1 MIDFNR
7 RQFLFQSLKLSAAA
21 TAALATYPA
30 INIYQEKVLPVVN
43 ERFPEQH
50 LPTQSSFEKLKAF
63 LPQLLSSATVFSLVM
78 MYADNLEM
86 CILILLTALT
96 IFYIGFP
103 ITDFVIEKFALI

>member
-1 MIDFNR
+1 MIDLNR
-7 RQFLFQSLKLSAAA
+7 REFLFQSLKLAAAA

-30 INIYQEKVLPVVN
+30 MNIYQEKVLPVMN

-50 LPTQSSFEKLKAF
+50 LPTPSSFDKLKAF

-86 CILILLTALT
+86 LALVLVAALSLL
-96 IFYIGFP
+96 FIGIP
-103 ITDFVIEKFALI
+103 ITELSLSYFL

>member
-1 MIDFNR
+1 MIDLKR

-43 ERFPEQH
+43 EKFPEQH
-50 LPTQSSFEKLKAF
+50 LPTPSIFDKLKAF

-86 CILILLTALT
+86 LALVLVAALSLL
-96 IFYIGFP
+96 FIGIP
-103 ITDFVIEKFALI
+103 ITELSLSYFL

>member
-1 MIDFNR
+1 MIDLNR

-30 INIYQEKVLPVVN
+30 INLYQEKVLPVVN

-50 LPTQSSFEKLKAF
+50 LPTPSSFDKLKAF
-63 LPQLLSSATVFSLVM
+63 LPELLSSATVFSLVM

-86 CILILLTALT
+86 LALVLVAALSLL
-96 IFYIGFP
+96 FIGIP
-103 ITDFVIEKFALI
+103 ITELSLSYFL

>member
-1 MIDFNR
+1 MIELNR

-50 LPTQSSFEKLKAF
+50 LPKPSSFDKLKAF

-86 CILILLTALT
+86 LAFVLVAALSLL
-96 IFYIGFP
+96 FIGIP
-103 ITDFVIEKFALI
+103 ITELSLSYFL

>member
-1 MIDFNR
+1 MIDLNR

-50 LPTQSSFEKLKAF
+50 FPTPSSFDKLKAF

-86 CILILLTALT
+86 LALVLVAALSLL
-96 IFYIGFP
+96 FIGIP
-103 ITDFVIEKFALI
+103 ITELSLSYFL

>member
-1 MIDFNR
+1 MIDLNR

-30 INIYQEKVLPVVN
+30 IHIYQEKVLPVVN

-50 LPTQSSFEKLKAF
+50 LPTPSSFDKLKAF

-86 CILILLTALT
+86 LALVLVAALSLL
-96 IFYIGFP
+96 FIGIP
-103 ITDFVIEKFALI
+103 ITELSLSYFL

>member
-1 MIDFNR
+1 MIDLNR

-50 LPTQSSFEKLKAF
+50 LPAPSSFDKLKAF

-86 CILILLTALT
+86 LALVLVAALSLL
-96 IFYIGFP
+96 FIGIP
-103 ITDFVIEKFALI
+103 ITELSLSYFL

>member
-1 MIDFNR
+1 MIDLNR

-50 LPTQSSFEKLKAF
+50 LPTPSSFDKLKAF

-86 CILILLTALT
+86 LALVLVSALSLLLIG
-96 IFYIGFP
+96 IP
-103 ITDFVIEKFALI
+103 ITEMTLSFFLS

>member
-1 MIDFNR
+1 MIDLNR

-30 INIYQEKVLPVVN
+30 IHIYQEKVLPVVN

-50 LPTQSSFEKLKAF
+50 LPTPSSFDKLKAF

-86 CILILLTALT
+86 LALILVAALSLL
-96 IFYIGFP
+96 FIGIP
-103 ITDFVIEKFALI
+103 ITELSLSYIL

>member
-1 MIDFNR
+1 MIDLNR

-50 LPTQSSFEKLKAF
+50 LPTPSSLDKLKAF

-86 CILILLTALT
+86 LALVLVAALSLM
-96 IFYIGFP
+96 FIGIP
-103 ITDFVIEKFALI
+103 ITDITLSFFLN

>member
-1 MIDFNR
+1 MIDLNR

-50 LPTQSSFEKLKAF
+50 LPTPSSFDKLKAF

-86 CILILLTALT
+86 LALVLVAALSLI
-96 IFYIGFP
+96 FIGIP
-103 ITDFVIEKFALI
+103 ITSMTVDYFI

>member
-1 MIDFNR
+1 MIDLNR

-30 INIYQEKVLPVVN
+30 INIYQEKDLPVVN

-50 LPTQSSFEKLKAF
+50 LPTPSSFDKLKAF

-86 CILILLTALT
+86 LALVLVAALSLL
-96 IFYIGFP
+96 FIGIP
-103 ITDFVIEKFALI
+103 ITELSLSYFL

>member
-1 MIDFNR
+1 MIDLNR

-21 TAALATYPA
+21 TAALATYPV

-50 LPTQSSFEKLKAF
+50 LPTPSSFDKLKAF

-86 CILILLTALT
+86 LALVLVAALSLL
-96 IFYIGFP
+96 FIGIP
-103 ITDFVIEKFALI
+103 ITSMTVDYFI

>member
-50 LPTQSSFEKLKAF
+50 LPKPSSFDKLKAF

-86 CILILLTALT
+86 LALILVAALSLV
-96 IFYIGFP
+96 FIGIP
-103 ITDFVIEKFALI
+103 ITELSLSYFL

>member
-1 MIDFNR
+1 MIDLNR

-30 INIYQEKVLPVVN
+30 MNIYQEKVLPVVN

-50 LPTQSSFEKLKAF
+50 LPTPSSFDKLKAF

-86 CILILLTALT
+86 LALVLVAALSLL
-96 IFYIGFP
+96 FIGIP
-103 ITDFVIEKFALI
+103 ITELSLSYFL

>member
-1 MIDFNR
+1 MIDLNR
-7 RQFLFQSLKLSAAA
+7 RQFVFQSLKLSAAA

-50 LPTQSSFEKLKAF
+50 LPKPSSFDKLKAF

-86 CILILLTALT
+86 LALVLVAALSLL
-96 IFYIGFP
+96 FIGIP
-103 ITDFVIEKFALI
+103 ITELSLSYLL

>member
-1 MIDFNR
+1 MIDLHR

-50 LPTQSSFEKLKAF
+50 LPTPSSFDKLKAF

-86 CILILLTALT
+86 LALILVAALSLV
-96 IFYIGFP
+96 FIGIP
-103 ITDFVIEKFALI
+103 ITELSLSYFL

>member
-1 MIDFNR
+1 MIDLNR

-43 ERFPEQH
+43 EKFPEQH
-50 LPTQSSFEKLKAF
+50 LPTPSSFDKLKAF

-86 CILILLTALT
+86 LALVLVAALSLL
-96 IFYIGFP
+96 FIGIP
-103 ITDFVIEKFALI
+103 ITELSLSYFL

>member
-1 MIDFNR
+1 MIDLNR

-50 LPTQSSFEKLKAF
+50 LPTPSSFDKLKAF
-63 LPQLLSSATVFSLVM
+63 LPELLSSATVFSLVM

-86 CILILLTALT
+86 LALVLVAALSLL
-96 IFYIGFP
+96 FIGIP
-103 ITDFVIEKFALI
+103 ITSMTVDYFI

>member
-50 LPTQSSFEKLKAF
+50 LPTPSSFDKLKAF

-86 CILILLTALT
+86 LALVLVAALSLL
-96 IFYIGFP
+96 FIGIP
-103 ITDFVIEKFALI
+103 ITELSLSYFL

>member
-1 MIDFNR
+1 MIDLNR

-30 INIYQEKVLPVVN
+30 INIYQEKVLPVMN

-50 LPTQSSFEKLKAF
+50 LPTPSSFDKLKAF

-86 CILILLTALT
+86 LALVLLAALSLL
-96 IFYIGFP
+96 FIGIP
-103 ITDFVIEKFALI
+103 ITELSLSYFL

>member
-1 MIDFNR
+1 MIDLNR

-50 LPTQSSFEKLKAF
+50 LPTPSSFDKLKTF

-86 CILILLTALT
+86 LALVLVSALSLLLIG
-96 IFYIGFP
+96 IP
-103 ITDFVIEKFALI
+103 ITEMTLSFFLS

>member
-1 MIDFNR
+1 MIDLNR

-50 LPTQSSFEKLKAF
+50 LPKPSSFDKLKAF

-86 CILILLTALT
+86 LALVLVAALSLL
-96 IFYIGFP
+96 FIGIP
-103 ITDFVIEKFALI
+103 ITELALSYFL

>member
-1 MIDFNR
+1 MIDLNR

-50 LPTQSSFEKLKAF
+50 LPTPSSFDKLKTF

-86 CILILLTALT
+86 LALVLVTALSLL
-96 IFYIGFP
+96 FIGIP
-103 ITDFVIEKFALI
+103 ITELSLSYFL

>member
-1 MIDFNR
+1 MIDLNR
-7 RQFLFQSLKLSAAA
+7 RQFLFQSLKLSAAT

-50 LPTQSSFEKLKAF
+50 LPTPSSFDKLKAF

-86 CILILLTALT
+86 LALVLVAALT
-96 IFYIGFP
+96 LLFIGIP
-103 ITDFVIEKFALI
+103 ITELSLSYFL

>member
-1 MIDFNR
+1 MIDLNR

-21 TAALATYPA
+21 TAALAIYPA

-50 LPTQSSFEKLKAF
+50 LPTPSSFDKLKAF

-86 CILILLTALT
+86 LALVLVTALSLL
-96 IFYIGFP
+96 FIGIP
-103 ITDFVIEKFALI
+103 ITELSLSYFL

>member
-1 MIDFNR
+1 MIDLNR

-50 LPTQSSFEKLKAF
+50 LPTPSSFDKLKAL

-86 CILILLTALT
+86 LALVLVAALSLL
-96 IFYIGFP
+96 FIGIP
-103 ITDFVIEKFALI
+103 ITELSLSYFL

>member
-1 MIDFNR
+1 MIDLNR

-50 LPTQSSFEKLKAF
+50 LPTPSSFDKFKAF

-86 CILILLTALT
+86 LALVLVAALSLL
-96 IFYIGFP
+96 FIGIP
-103 ITDFVIEKFALI
+103 ITELSLSYFL

>member
-1 MIDFNR
+1 MIDLNR

-50 LPTQSSFEKLKAF
+50 LPTPSSFDKLKAF

-86 CILILLTALT
+86 LALVLLAALSLL
-96 IFYIGFP
+96 FIGIP
-103 ITDFVIEKFALI
+103 ITELSLSYFL

>member
-1 MIDFNR
+1 MIDLNR

-21 TAALATYPA
+21 TAAFATYPA

-50 LPTQSSFEKLKAF
+50 LPTPSSFDKLKAF

-86 CILILLTALT
+86 LALVLVAALSLL
-96 IFYIGFP
+96 FIGIP
-103 ITDFVIEKFALI
+103 ITEMTLSFFLN

>member
-1 MIDFNR
+1 MIDLNR

-43 ERFPEQH
+43 ERFPEQQ
-50 LPTQSSFEKLKAF
+50 LPTPSSFDKLKAF

-86 CILILLTALT
+86 LALVLVAALSLL
-96 IFYIGFP
+96 FIGIP
-103 ITDFVIEKFALI
+103 ITELSLSYFL

>member
-1 MIDFNR
+1 MIDLNR

-43 ERFPEQH
+43 ERFPVQH
-50 LPTQSSFEKLKAF
+50 LPTPSSFDKLKAF

-86 CILILLTALT
+86 LALVLVAALSLL
-96 IFYIGFP
+96 FIGIP
-103 ITDFVIEKFALI
+103 ITELSLSYFL

>member
-1 MIDFNR
+1 MIDLNR

-50 LPTQSSFEKLKAF
+50 LPTPSSFDKLKAF

-86 CILILLTALT
+86 LALVLVAALSLV
-96 IFYIGFP
+96 FIGIP
-103 ITDFVIEKFALI
+103 ITELSLSYFL

>member
-1 MIDFNR
+1 MIDLNR

-50 LPTQSSFEKLKAF
+50 LPTLSSFDKLKAF

-86 CILILLTALT
+86 LALVLVAALSLL
-96 IFYIGFP
+96 FIGIP
-103 ITDFVIEKFALI
+103 ITELSLSYFL

>member
-1 MIDFNR
+1 MIDLKR

-43 ERFPEQH
+43 EKFPEQH
-50 LPTQSSFEKLKAF
+50 LPTPSSFDKLKAF

-86 CILILLTALT
+86 LALVLVAALSLL
-96 IFYIGFP
+96 FIGIP
-103 ITDFVIEKFALI
+103 ITELSLSYFL

>member
-1 MIDFNR
+1 MIDLNR

-50 LPTQSSFEKLKAF
+50 LSTPSSFDKLKAF
-63 LPQLLSSATVFSLVM
+63 LPELLSSATVFSLVM

-86 CILILLTALT
+86 LALVLVAALSLL
-96 IFYIGFP
+96 FIGIP
-103 ITDFVIEKFALI
+103 ITELSLSYFL

>member
-1 MIDFNR
+1 MIDLNR

-30 INIYQEKVLPVVN
+30 MNIYQEKVLPVVN
-43 ERFPEQH
+43 ERFPEQP
-50 LPTQSSFEKLKAF
+50 LPTPSSFDKLKAF

-86 CILILLTALT
+86 LALILVAALSLV
-96 IFYIGFP
+96 FIGIP
-103 ITDFVIEKFALI
+103 ITELSLSYFL

>member
-1 MIDFNR
+1 MIDLNR

-50 LPTQSSFEKLKAF
+50 LPTPSSFDKLKAF

-78 MYADNLEM
+78 MYAENLEM
-86 CILILLTALT
+86 LALVLVAALSLL
-96 IFYIGFP
+96 FIGIP
-103 ITDFVIEKFALI
+103 ITELSLSYFL